1 MSVGAWI
8 RAQRD
13 RPISDSERRV
23 AFTLVVVVATVG
35 TLLLA
40 IAVPGAPSPRTATRR
55 HASALPAAPT
65 SAVLAVSSAAE
76 ERAAREFL
84 NSYLAY
90 IYGRARAGE
99 VRAAAPA
106 FTHALLARPSRVP
119 PSMRAR
125 HPRIV
130 ALQIAKAPAGALGVT
145 AIINDGG
152 LVNYPV
158 ALLLARH
165 GHRLLVSGLAGA

>member
-1 MSVGAWI
+1 MSAAAWI
-8 RAQRD
+8 RSQRD
-13 RPISDSERRV
+13 RPLGDGERRI
-23 AFTLVVVVATVG
+23 AFTLVAVVAIAA

-40 IAVPGAPSPRTATRR
+40 ITVPGAPAPSTASRLHDGARR
-55 HASALPAAPT
+55 EGPAP
-65 SAVLAVSSAAE
+65 AVSVVSPAAE

-84 NSYLAY
+84 GGYLGY
-90 IYGRARAGE
+90 VYGRDRAGD
-99 VRAAAPA
+99 VRGATPA
-106 FTHALLARPSRVP
+106 FIHSLLAFPPRVP

-130 ALQIAKAPAGALGVT
+130 ALHLVQASAGALGVT

-152 LVNYPV
+152 LVDYPI
-158 ALLLARH
+158 ALLLVRH